1 MNRYQLPKHD
11 FYHIGYHKTATKLL
25 KRHVFP
31 QLRPEM
37 DEAGLSLLSR
47 DGLSGSLFEDDLTA
61 PKEIA
66 AVNPKAKIIIC
77 IRSQYTILR
86 SMYWLYV
93 KSSGHLTYAEFVK
106 KAIDGQ
112 KFFYLDMA
120 DRYAEAFS
128 PDNVLIL
135 LYEDLLSDRDRFVQ
149 RLIDFIGIKA
159 RATSIAFPRRPVN
172 PTPSDGY
179 IEFTRHLNHLPYKS
193 SYALTKLGRAA
204 QYGYL
209 AFEKAHTKTFGRKS
223 RRYDYDACNELIEQ
237 AYTEQ
242 NTLLADRYGLDL
254 ARAHYPGT
262 ETTPRLLVARHPG

>member
-1 MNRYQLPKHD
+1 M
-11 FYHIGYHKTATKLL
+11 
-25 KRHVFP
+25 V
-31 QLRPEM
+31 
-37 DEAGLSLLSR
+37 
-47 DGLSGSLFEDDLTA
+47 
-61 PKEIA
+61 
-66 AVNPKAKIIIC
+66 
-77 IRSQYTILR
+77 
-86 SMYWLYV
+86 
-93 KSSGHLTYAEFVK
+93 
-106 KAIDGQ
+106 
-112 KFFYLDMA
+112 
-120 DRYAEAFS
+120 DRYVETFS

-179 IEFTRHLNHLPYKS
+179 IEFTRHLNRLPHKGGH
-193 SYALTKLGRAA
+193 ALIKLGRAA

-209 AFEKAHTKTFGRKS
+209 SFEKAYRKMFGREILH
-223 RRYDYDACNELIEQ
+223 YDYEACNELIEQ